1 MATMNQSELQVTQ
14 IDRSVKDVEL
24 MPVIHK
30 EQVGQ
35 SKYLTFLVNDTICGI
50 DLDHV
55 KEIIEYDVLTQ
66 VPLAP
71 PFIRGVFN
79 LRGSVLPVIDL
90 AVRLGKPAQAPG
102 KHTCLIL
109 VEIEGGGEGEAFQCG
124 LYVDAVDAV
133 AQIPDSAIEPPPT
146 FGVDIR
152 SDFIAGMGKRD
163 ERFVIL
169 LDIERVGALEELAE
183 SMRTSAGIMQED
195 SANG

>member
-1 MATMNQSELQVTQ
+1 MGAINQSNLV
-14 IDRSVKDVEL
+14 VKNDEL
-24 MPVIHK
+24 MPVIQQEK
-30 EQVGQ
+30 SGQ
-35 SKYLTFLVNDTICGI
+35 SKYLTFLVNDTVHGI

-90 AVRLGKPAQAPG
+90 AVRLGKPAQPPG
-102 KHTCLIL
+102 KQTCFVL
-109 VEIEGGGEGEAFQCG
+109 VEIEGGGEGVGEVFQCG

-133 AQIPDSAIEPPPT
+133 VQIPDSAIEPPPT

-163 ERFVIL
+163 EHFVIL

-183 SMRTSAGIMQED
+183 TMKTSAGVQQED

>member
-1 MATMNQSELQVTQ
+1 MATVNQN
-14 IDRSVKDVEL
+14 EL
-24 MPVIHK
+24 MVKNAELKSVTHK
-30 EQVGQ
+30 AQTGQ
-35 SKYLTFLVNDTICGI
+35 SRYLTFLVNDTVYGI

-90 AVRLGKPAQAPG
+90 AVRLGKPAQAPD
-102 KHTCLIL
+102 KRTCLIL
-109 VEIEGGGEGEAFQCG
+109 VEIEGGGEGEGEAFQCG

-133 AQIPDSAIEPPPT
+133 TQIPDSAIEPPPT

-152 SDFIAGMGKRD
+152 GDFIAGMGKRD

-169 LDIERVGALEELAE
+169 LDIERVAEIEELAE
-183 SMRTSAGIMQED
+183 CMKTSAGVQQED

>member
-1 MATMNQSELQVTQ
+1 MATVNQSEHQVNQ
-14 IDRSVKDVEL
+14 IDRIVKNDEL

-30 EQVGQ
+30 EQAGQ
-35 SKYLTFLVNDTICGI
+35 SKYLTFLVHDTVYGI

-79 LRGSVLPVIDL
+79 LRGSVLPVVDL
-90 AVRLGKPAQAPG
+90 AVRLGKRAQPPD
-102 KHTCLIL
+102 KRSCLIL
-109 VEIEGGGEGEAFQCG
+109 VEIKDEGETFECG
-124 LYVDAVDAV
+124 FYVDAVDAV
-133 AQIPDSAIEPPPT
+133 SQIPDSAIEPPPT

-152 SDFIAGMGKRD
+152 SDFISGMGKRD
-163 ERFVIL
+163 NQFVIL
-169 LDIERVGALEELAE
+169 LDIDRVGALEELAE
-183 SMRTSAGIMQED
+183 TMKTSAGAQQEG